1 MQRPTTT
8 WVLALKEQGKLDEA
22 IEAYK
27 MALAIKSEYAEAY
40 NNMGTVLKDQ
50 GKLDEAIEAY
60 KMALAIEPDYAEAY
74 NNMGSLSKSKVSLR
88 KQ

>member
-1 MQRPTTT
+1 
-8 WVLALKEQGKLDEA
+8 
-22 IEAYK
+22 
-27 MALAIKSEYAEAY
+27 MALAIEPDYTDAH
-40 NNMGTVLKDQ
+40 NNMGNVLKDQ

>member
-1 MQRPTTT
+1 MG
-8 WVLALKEQGKLDEA
+8 AAFKELD
-22 IEAYK
+22 
-27 MALAIKSEYAEAY
+27 
-40 NNMGTVLKDQ
+40 
-50 GKLDEAIEAY
+50 KLDEAIEAY